1 MTKFDISKKR
11 KKNTHKGSY
20 GHLLIIAGSVG
31 MTGAACLA
39 SEAALRSGCGMVTL
53 GLPESLNIAVEK
65 KLTEVI
71 TKPLPETK
79 QKTLSKKALSEI
91 IALLKNKDAT
101 VIGPGLSQHKQTKE
115 LILRL
120 LPKLNIPT
128 VLDADALNS
137 LVNKVSIVK
146 KAKAPVVMTPHPG
159 EMARLINIKT
169 EYIQKNRKAVA
180 LDFAKRY
187 NVTLVLKG
195 HNTVVA
201 HPDHK
206 AYVNKTGNPGMA
218 TAGSG
223 DVLCGIIGSFLA
235 QGASPYEAAKQGV
248 YLHGLAGDLAARKI
262 GEVSLIAGDI
272 LKKIPAAT
280 KRFKARR

>member
-11 KKNTHKGSY
+11 KRQTHKGDY
-20 GHLLIIAGSVG
+20 GRLLIIAGSVG
-31 MTGAACLA
+31 MTGAAFLA
-39 SEAALRSGCGMVTL
+39 SEAALRSGCGLVTL
-53 GLPESLNIAVEK
+53 GLPESLNTIAEK

-79 QKTLSKKALSEI
+79 EKTLSKKALSEI
-91 IALLKNKDAT
+91 IALLKNKDAA
-101 VIGPGLSQHKQTKE
+101 VIGPGLSQHKQTKA
-115 LILRL
+115 LVLSL
-120 LPKLNIPT
+120 LPKLDTPA

-137 LVNKVSIVK
+137 LAGKVSVVK
-146 KAKAPVVMTPHPG
+146 KANAPLIMTPHPG
-159 EMARLINIKT
+159 EMARLINTKT
-169 EYIQKNRKAVA
+169 KDIQKNRKTVA
-180 LDFAKRY
+180 LDFAKKY

-201 HPDHK
+201 NPKHK
-206 AYVNKTGNPGMA
+206 IYVNKTGNPGMA

-235 QGASPYEAAKQGV
+235 QGAIPYEAAKQGV
-248 YLHGLAGDLAARKI
+248 YLHGLAGDLAAKKV

-272 LKKIPAAT
+272 LAKVPEAIKQ
-280 KRFKARR
+280 